1 MMGEVVSRVPPELLR
16 LLAPMWAAA
25 FIAGFLIACR

>member
-1 MMGEVVSRVPPELLR
+1 MPRLPPELLR

-25 FIAGFLIACR
+25 FIAGFVLVAAR